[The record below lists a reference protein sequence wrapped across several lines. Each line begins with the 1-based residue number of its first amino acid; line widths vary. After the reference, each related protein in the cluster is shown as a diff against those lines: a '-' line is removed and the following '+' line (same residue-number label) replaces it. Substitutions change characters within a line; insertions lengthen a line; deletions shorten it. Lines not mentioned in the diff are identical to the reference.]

1 MAGASRLVAALRATG
16 ADAFVADTA
25 PLIYRTERRRVDPKL
40 VDACDAVFELVES
53 GRIACLVSSVTVA
66 EFFVGAYRKG
76 EDAVAFADAY
86 LRQASFAVVP
96 PDGDVA
102 QAAALL
108 VARRKVRRIAD
119 ALIAATAN
127 SLGLPLLT
135 ADRELA
141 RSGIARTLLV
151 SDFV

>member
-25 PLIYRTERRRVDPKL
+25 PLIYRTERRVDPKL

>member
-25 PLIYRTERRRVDPKL
+25 PLIYRTERRVDPKL

-76 EDAVAFADAY
+76 KDAVAFADAY